1 MRRFLTTLMILL
13 VVLVAGLSA
22 LVLLVNP
29 NDFRDY
35 MVKQVAARSGYQ
47 LQLDGPL
54 RWHVWPQLSI
64 LSGRMSLTAQ
74 GASQPLVRAYN
85 MRLDVALLPLLSHQ
99 LSVKQVMLKGAVIQL
114 TPQTEAVRSEDAPVA
129 PRGNTLPDLSDDR
142 GWSFDISSL
151 KVADSVLVFQHED
164 DEQVTIRNIRL
175 QMEQDPQHRGSFE
188 FSGRVNRD
196 QRDLTISLNGTVDA
210 SAYPHDLMAAI
221 EQINWQLQGADLPK
235 QGIQG
240 QGSFQ
245 VQWQESHKRLSFNQ
259 ISLTANDSTLSGQ
272 AQVTLT
278 EKPEWQ
284 LRLQFPQLNL
294 DNLIPLNETANGE
307 NGAAQQGLSQ
317 STLPRPV
324 ISSRID
330 EPAYQGLQ
338 GFTADILLQASN
350 VRWRG
355 MNFTDVA
362 TQMTNKSG
370 LLEITQLQGKLNG
383 GQVSLPGTL
392 DATSINPRIN
402 FQPRLENVEIGTIL
416 KAFNYPI
423 SLTGKMSLA
432 GDFSGAD
439 IDADAFRHN
448 WQGQA
453 HVEMTDTRMEG
464 MNFQQMI
471 QQAVE
476 RNGGDVKAAENFDN
490 VTRLDRFTTDLTL
503 KDGVVT
509 LNDMQGQSPMLALS
523 GAGTLNL
530 AEQTCDTQFDIRVV
544 GGWNGESKLIDFLKE
559 TPVPLRVYGNWQQL
573 NYSLQVDQLLRKHL
587 QDEAKRRLNDWAER
601 NKDSRNGKDVKKLL
615 EKM

>member
-74 GASQPLVRAYN
+74 GASQPLVRADN

-129 PRGNTLPDLSDDR
+129 PRDNTLPDLSDDR

-210 SAYPHDLMAAI
+210 SDYPHDLTAAI

-245 VQWQESHKRLSFNQ
+245 AQWQESHKRLSFNQ

-307 NGAAQQGLSQ
+307 NGAAQQGQSQ

-355 MNFTDVA
+355 MNF
-362 TQMTNKSG
+362 
-370 LLEITQLQGKLNG
+370 
-383 GQVSLPGTL
+383 
-392 DATSINPRIN
+392 
-402 FQPRLENVEIGTIL
+402 
-416 KAFNYPI
+416 
-423 SLTGKMSLA
+423 
-432 GDFSGAD
+432 
-439 IDADAFRHN
+439 
-448 WQGQA
+448 
-453 HVEMTDTRMEG
+453 
-464 MNFQQMI
+464 
-471 QQAVE
+471 
-476 RNGGDVKAAENFDN
+476 
-490 VTRLDRFTTDLTL
+490 
-503 KDGVVT
+503 
-509 LNDMQGQSPMLALS
+509 
-523 GAGTLNL
+523 
-530 AEQTCDTQFDIRVV
+530 
-544 GGWNGESKLIDFLKE
+544 
-559 TPVPLRVYGNWQQL
+559 
-573 NYSLQVDQLLRKHL
+573 
-587 QDEAKRRLNDWAER
+587 
-601 NKDSRNGKDVKKLL
+601 
-615 EKM
+615 

>member
-74 GASQPLVRAYN
+74 GASQPLVRADN

-129 PRGNTLPDLSDDR
+129 PRDNTLPDLSDDR

-210 SAYPHDLMAAI
+210 SDYPHDLMAAI

-307 NGAAQQGLSQ
+307 NGAAQQGQSQ

-402 FQPRLENVEIGTIL
+402 FQPRLEIVEIGTIL

-509 LNDMQGQSPMLALS
+509 LNDMQGQSPVLALT
-523 GAGTLNL
+523 GEGMLNL

>member
-29 NDFRDY
+29 NDFRNY

-74 GASQPLVRAYN
+74 GASQPLVRADN

-114 TPQTEAVRSEDAPVA
+114 TPQTEVVRSEDAPVA
-129 PRGNTLPDLSDDR
+129 PRDNTLPDLSDDR

-210 SAYPHDLMAAI
+210 SDYPHDLTAAI

-235 QGIQG
+235 QGIHG

-245 VQWQESHKRLSFNQ
+245 AQWQESHKRLSFNQ

-307 NGAAQQGLSQ
+307 NGAAQQGQSQ

-330 EPAYQGLQ
+330 EPVYQGLQ

-509 LNDMQGQSPMLALS
+509 LNDMQGQSPVLALS

>member
-74 GASQPLVRAYN
+74 GASQPLVRADN

-129 PRGNTLPDLSDDR
+129 PRDNTLPDLSDDS

-196 QRDLTISLNGTVDA
+196 QRNLTISLNGTVDA
-210 SAYPHDLMAAI
+210 SDYPHDLTAAI

-245 VQWQESHKRLSFNQ
+245 AQWQESHKRLSFNQ

-307 NGAAQQGLSQ
+307 NGAAQQGQSQ

-370 LLEITQLQGKLNG
+370 LLEIIQLQGKLNQG
-383 GQVSLPGTL
+383 VVSLPGTL
-392 DATSINPRIN
+392 DATASHPRIV
-402 FQPRLENVEIGTIL
+402 FHPRLENVEIGSIL
-416 KAFNYPI
+416 NAFNYPI

-439 IDADAFRHN
+439 IDAEAFRRN

-490 VTRLDRFTTDLTL
+490 VTRLDHFSTDLTL
-503 KDGVVT
+503 DNGVVT
-509 LNDMQGQSPMLALS
+509 LDDMQGESPMLALS

-530 AEQTCDTQFDIRVV
+530 ADQTCDTQFDIRVV

>member
-74 GASQPLVRAYN
+74 GASQPLVRADN

-129 PRGNTLPDLSDDR
+129 PRDNTLPDLSDDR

-210 SAYPHDLMAAI
+210 SDYPHDLTAAI

-245 VQWQESHKRLSFNQ
+245 SQWQESHKRLSFNQ

-272 AQVTLT
+272 AQVT
-278 EKPEWQ
+278 
-284 LRLQFPQLNL
+284 
-294 DNLIPLNETANGE
+294 
-307 NGAAQQGLSQ
+307 
-317 STLPRPV
+317 
-324 ISSRID
+324 
-330 EPAYQGLQ
+330 
-338 GFTADILLQASN
+338 
-350 VRWRG
+350 
-355 MNFTDVA
+355 
-362 TQMTNKSG
+362 
-370 LLEITQLQGKLNG
+370 
-383 GQVSLPGTL
+383 
-392 DATSINPRIN
+392 
-402 FQPRLENVEIGTIL
+402 
-416 KAFNYPI
+416 
-423 SLTGKMSLA
+423 
-432 GDFSGAD
+432 
-439 IDADAFRHN
+439 
-448 WQGQA
+448 
-453 HVEMTDTRMEG
+453 
-464 MNFQQMI
+464 
-471 QQAVE
+471 
-476 RNGGDVKAAENFDN
+476 
-490 VTRLDRFTTDLTL
+490 
-503 KDGVVT
+503 
-509 LNDMQGQSPMLALS
+509 
-523 GAGTLNL
+523 
-530 AEQTCDTQFDIRVV
+530 
-544 GGWNGESKLIDFLKE
+544 
-559 TPVPLRVYGNWQQL
+559 
-573 NYSLQVDQLLRKHL
+573 
-587 QDEAKRRLNDWAER
+587 
-601 NKDSRNGKDVKKLL
+601 
-615 EKM
+615 